1 MEIATRFVINLWS
14 EIIIKKRTECL
25 ITMWNGHCNPFCNK
39 QKGRQWTGIDTI
51 TYHLPSKTSKRKKDA
66 LKATTPRS
74 NHYKQK
80 AKRTVSFPK
89 IGHNGRPKQKFRQ
102 DIHLKHT
109 MTEIEK
115 KKVQGVPQS
124 QAAALPRH
132 QEEEKNRQTKQ
143 AQIEQ
148 TYEKH

>member
-14 EIIIKKRTECL
+14 EIIIKKRAECL

-51 TYHLPSKTSKRKKDA
+51 TYHLSSKTSKRKKYA
-66 LKATTPRS
+66 LKATTLRS

-115 KKVQGVPQS
+115 KSSGSATVTSRSPS
-124 QAAALPRH
+124 QTPRGR
-132 QEEEKNRQTKQ
+132 KNRQTKQ

-148 TYEKH
+148 TYEKL